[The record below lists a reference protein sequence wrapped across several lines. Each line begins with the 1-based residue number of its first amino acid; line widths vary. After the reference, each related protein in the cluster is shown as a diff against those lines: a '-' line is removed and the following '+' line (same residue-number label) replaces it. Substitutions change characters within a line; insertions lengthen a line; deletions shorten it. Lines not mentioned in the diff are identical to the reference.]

1 MLVQL
6 ESGYVN
12 GFKDEQKMPRES
24 ANIAVHSAWRKAV
37 WRRIINTATLL
48 RGTPLKRNWTMAS

>member
-1 MLVQL
+1 VQL

-24 ANIAVHSAWRKAV
+24 ANIAVHSA
-37 WRRIINTATLL
+37 
-48 RGTPLKRNWTMAS
+48 